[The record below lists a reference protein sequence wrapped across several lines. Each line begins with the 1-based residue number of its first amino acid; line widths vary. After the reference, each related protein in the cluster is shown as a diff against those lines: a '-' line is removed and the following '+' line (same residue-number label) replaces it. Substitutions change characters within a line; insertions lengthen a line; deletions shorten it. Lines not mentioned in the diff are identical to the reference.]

1 MIPRQFVS
9 RLSSPWAQGA
19 ALYLIC
25 FAVLG
30 ALLFSTP
37 GFLGT
42 DDYYHARISAQIV
55 AQGRL
60 ALDFPWLPRTIL
72 SPERFVDHHLLY
84 HLALAL
90 PVHLAGIAGAKLVT
104 AGIAAGVF
112 VAVWALL
119 RQIGARQP
127 TLWTLAMFGL
137 SVPFL
142 YRMLMIR
149 TQSAALLLLIVALI
163 VLFRRQYRWLV
174 PLGFAYTWLYDGFVL
189 LLAVAALDAIGQW
202 IAERKVAWQPV
213 VYTATGIGLGL
224 LVNPY
229 FPQNIAFIVEH
240 LGAKVGFE
248 SGVRVG
254 NEWYPYETG
263 TLLNNSLGAL
273 LAMATGVLRPSFG
286 GRRRDRVETTLLLLA
301 LLTLF
306 MVFKSRR
313 FIEYFPAF
321 ALLFCAA
328 SWRETAVSLQPSAF
342 SFSAPRT
349 RKMAAALSPLVR
361 TSFIVVILLLLAG
374 NTLVGAWRD
383 AQNATDVELFAGAS
397 AWLQENS
404 PPGAV
409 VFQTDWDDFP
419 RLFYYNTY
427 NTYLVGLDPT
437 YLERADPALWDRWVE
452 ITRGQVAQPSTAIDA
467 EFGAAYVVSDTQHAA
482 FADRADDDP
491 GLRLVYRDNATLVW
505 EVLPTVAARLVHD
518 DPDRSARYSD

>member
-1 MIPRQFVS
+1 MLPRPFVS
-9 RLSSPWAQGA
+9 RLSSPWTQGA
-19 ALYLIC
+19 ALYLFC

-30 ALLFSTP
+30 ALIFSTP

-60 ALDFPWLPRTIL
+60 ALDFPWLPQTIL

-90 PVHLAGIAGAKLVT
+90 PVHLAGIVGAKLVT

-112 VAVWALL
+112 VVAWALL

-127 TLWTLAMFGL
+127 ALWALAMFGL

-142 YRMLMIR
+142 YRILMIR
-149 TQSAALLLLIVALI
+149 TQGVSLLLLIVALI

-189 LLAVAALDAIGQW
+189 LLAVAVLDAIGPW

-213 VYTATGIGLGL
+213 AYTAAGIGLGL

-229 FPQNIAFIVEH
+229 FPQNVAFIAEH

-273 LAMATGVLRPSFG
+273 LAMAAGVLRPSFG
-286 GRRRDRVETTLLLLA
+286 GRRRDRIETTLLLVA

-328 SWRETAVSLQPSAF
+328 SWREIGVRFQPAAF
-342 SFSAPRT
+342 SFSTPRT
-349 RKMAAALSPLVR
+349 RKAAALSPLGR
-361 TSFIVVILLLLAG
+361 AFTVVIVLLLTG
-374 NTLVGAWRD
+374 NTLAGVWQDTQD
-383 AQNATDVELFAGAS
+383 ATNVEMFAGAA

-404 PPGAV
+404 PPGAM

-419 RLFYYNTY
+419 RLFYYNTH

-452 ITRGQVAQPSTAIDA
+452 ITRGQVAQPSTAIGA
-467 EFGAAYVVSDTQHAA
+467 EFGAAYVVSDTRHDA
-482 FADRADDDP
+482 FASRADDDP
-491 GLRLVYRDNATLVW
+491 GLRLVYRDDATLVW
-505 EVLPTVAARLVHD
+505 EVLPTADARLIYD